1 MNEFDPHES
10 EFSRLIQGLPCD
22 DAPGPEHQQSLRE
35 RVLAEYDRQRSVSR
49 PRPRWQHALQ
59 QGREIMRRPLPRLIA
74 LTTACAAIAVTWLFV
89 PGPQSTAQAFN
100 RFAEAVVAA
109 KSAKFTMEVS
119 IEGQPKQKFQ
129 AYYLAP
135 DRYRQELPGM
145 VNISDFKAGKIVNIS
160 PDQKRVMVMN
170 LNGAPQK
177 KQTNNYFDK
186 LRELLADSRG
196 AKESQYERL
205 GEQEIDGRKAVGFRF
220 DSPSDTATLWG
231 DPATG
236 MPVRIETVWSGLA
249 RTEVVM
255 TDFQI
260 NVELK
265 ESLFDTTPPAGYQ
278 VTSMDVDA
286 SETREQDLVRSFE
299 ACSEISDGEF
309 PETLDT
315 AGVNKLVMKFTLEHL
330 KTKQDVSEEVVQ
342 GLMKK
347 SITIGRGIQ
356 FALSLPESADAHY
369 AGKGVKRDTKDRPI
383 FWYKPEKSEKY
394 RVLYADLSLK
404 DADTAPQVE
413 GAKKIEKAS
422 RTNKPSGF

>member
-1 MNEFDPHES
+1 
-10 EFSRLIQGLPCD
+10 
-22 DAPGPEHQQSLRE
+22 
-35 RVLAEYDRQRSVSR
+35 
-49 PRPRWQHALQ
+49 
-59 QGREIMRRPLPRLIA
+59 MRRPLPRLIA
-74 LTTACAAIAVTWLFV
+74 FTTACAVIAVTWLFV

-109 KSAKFTMEVS
+109 KSAKFTMEVN

-145 VNISDFKAGKIVNIS
+145 VNISDFKAGKMVNIIAATK
-160 PDQKRVMVMN
+160 QVMVMN
-170 LNGAPQK
+170 LKGTPDK

-196 AKESQYERL
+196 AKENQYERL
-205 GEQEIDGRKAVGFRF
+205 ADKEIDGRKVVGFRY
-220 DSPSDTATLWG
+220 DSPADSATLWG

-236 MPVRIETVWSGLA
+236 MPIRIETVWSGVP

-255 TDFQI
+255 ADFEI

-265 ESLFDTTPPAGYQ
+265 ASLFDTTPPEGYK
-278 VTSMDVDA
+278 VSSMDVDA
-286 SETREQDLVRSFE
+286 SKVREEDLAQSFQ
-299 ACSEISDGEF
+299 ACSEIGGGEF

-315 AGVNKLVMKFTLEHL
+315 AGINKLVLKFAMERV
-330 KTKQDVSEEVVQ
+330 KNKQEVSDEVVQ

-347 SITIGRGIQ
+347 AITVGRGFQ

-369 AGKGVKRDTKDRPI
+369 AGKGVTRDTKDRPI
-383 FWYKPEKSEKY
+383 FWYKPEKSDKY
-394 RVLYADLSLK
+394 RVLYADLTIK

-413 GAKKIEKAS
+413 GAKRIEKS
-422 RTNKPSGF
+422 GKSNKAADK